1 MRHEHGNKQKQEC
14 KTCGAVL
21 KTKHCLVRHMLI
33 HKPESHQK
41 CSHCDK
47 TFTSKYKLCVHVKV
61 EHENIKPYSC
71 GICNASYVHMKN
83 CAQHIATKHEN
94 WSQEKADQ
102 DYATI
107 AKEHTAFVRNF
118 SLGSRSAN
126 YKWVASGPR
135 TSKLGKNNS

>member
-1 MRHEHGNKQKQEC
+1 MR
-14 KTCGAVL
+14 
-21 KTKHCLVRHMLI
+21 
-33 HKPESHQK
+33 
-41 CSHCDK
+41 
-47 TFTSKYKLCVHVKV
+47 KYKLSVHVKV

-118 SLGSRSAN
+118 SVGSRSAN

-135 TSKLGKNNS
+135 TSTQQEKTAVLKNQPDVLHLCRGS